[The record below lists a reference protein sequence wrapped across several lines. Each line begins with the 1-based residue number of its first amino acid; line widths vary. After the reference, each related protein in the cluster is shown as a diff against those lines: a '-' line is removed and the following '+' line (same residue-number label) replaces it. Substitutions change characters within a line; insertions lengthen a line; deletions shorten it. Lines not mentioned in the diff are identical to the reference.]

1 MNKIAIAIDGPA
13 GAGKSTISKLIAEK
27 MGIEYIDTGAMYRAI
42 TLKLLNRGVDIKD
55 IQSVKDIVDETKV
68 ELMNGRVYLDG
79 VDVSEEIRM
88 PYVSSKVSDVA
99 AISCVRERL
108 VYLQREMAKKSSV
121 IMDGRDIGTNVLKD
135 AQIKI
140 FLTASVEERAKR
152 RFVEMKNKGID
163 ISFEEICNDI
173 RNRDTIDSTREIN
186 PLRKA
191 EDAIL
196 VDTTGKTIQEV
207 VDEIISIIREGA
219 NL

>member
-1 MNKIAIAIDGPA
+1 MNNIAIAIDGPA

-42 TLKLLNRGVDIKD
+42 TLKLINKGVDIKD
-55 IQSVKDIVDETKV
+55 LQSVKEIVDQTKV
-68 ELMNGRVYLDG
+68 ELINGRVYLDG

-99 AISCVRERL
+99 AIACVRERL

-135 AQIKI
+135 AQVKI

-163 ISFEEICNDI
+163 ITFEEICNDI
-173 RNRDTIDSTREIN
+173 RNRDTIDSNREIN
-186 PLRKA
+186 PLRRA